1 MKLSVSKSARWTAL
15 LIVSITM
22 MFGYFFTDVMS
33 PLEPLLTAA
42 KGAENGLGL
51 GWNSDEYGFFSG
63 AYGYFNVFLLL
74 LFFGGLILDKF
85 GIRFTGILST
95 VLMFGGA
102 LLKWYAL
109 GHEFDGMVAVPF
121 FGTYSTQVVIA
132 ALGFAIY
139 GVGCEICGITVSKVI
154 VKWFTGHELALAM
167 GVQVATARLGTAA
180 ALSASLPFAKAM
192 GGVSAS
198 VALGAVLLCAGVLV
212 YLVYCVMD
220 KKEDASAAAVAT
232 EPEEGFKFSDLGG
245 LFKTTGF
252 WYVAFLC
259 LMFYAGVFPFLKF
272 ATKLMIFKYG
282 VDANLAGLI
291 PAMLPFGTIFLTP
304 LFGSIYDKYGKG
316 ATLMIIGSCLLT
328 FVHVMF
334 ALPINSWVLAI
345 VLMLILGIAF
355 GLVPSAMW
363 PSVPKIIPMKLLG
376 TAYALIFYIQNIGL
390 ALIPVWIGKVNQ
402 ANTGA
407 DGVIDYT
414 QTMTIFAAFGV
425 IAIIISFLLL
435 FEDKRKGYG
444 LQKPN
449 VKTMNATPESLIK
462 DYADPIEQQEID
474 KFVCSEMGR
483 QIHRYIKGMIIS
495 FLLLFEDKR
504 KGYGL
509 QKPNVKTMNATPE
522 SLIKDYADPIE
533 QQEIDKFV
541 CSEMGRQIH
550 RYIKGMSGTKQAMLK
565 FEERLVSLSVPE
577 KEKAIAKYIDLNR
590 KALDGLDLKMILVR
604 SVANYCDT
612 FQYMLDFVND
622 KRKMVF
628 YYQRIKAKYIQYHEV
643 FEQDGKFGMKDHQG
657 NIMLSPSY
665 DFLRTCYIY
674 NDDLSIMPVIA
685 EKNGK
690 MGLVM
695 PDGNDTVVADFLY
708 DEICLRDEY
717 PYFEASR
724 EGISGF
730 IDKFGNFVNS

>member
-1 MKLSVSKSARWTAL
+1 MSTTEKMQMKLSDSKSARWTAL

-42 KGAENGLGL
+42 KGAENGLGI

-449 VKTMNATPESLIK
+449 VKSVKSES
-462 DYADPIEQQEID
+462 
-474 KFVCSEMGR
+474 
-483 QIHRYIKGMIIS
+483 II
-495 FLLLFEDKR
+495 FKR
-504 KGYGL
+504 KEI
-509 QKPNVKTMNATPE
+509 TMNATPE

-565 FEERLVSLSVPE
+565 FEERLASLSVPE

-657 NIMLSPSY
+657 NILLSPTY

-717 PYFEASR
+717 PYFEASKDG
-724 EGISGF
+724 ENGF
-730 IDKFGNFVNS
+730 LDKTGNFVNS